1 MMIFNIP
8 HLGGKM
14 ASRTSHQALRAVL
27 AVTAVALLAGTSAP
41 GSVDA
46 GVVGLRSAKGQILVC
61 MTTRADHFP
70 DCQDDPQAR
79 RMKVPASAAA
89 DLKFSGL
96 PSGNYAIALI
106 HDENGNNKL
115 DTFMGIPKEGFGF
128 SRNPVIRFGP
138 PSFNAAQFAV
148 TGGNAVGTSVRVKY
162 ML

>member
-1 MMIFNIP
+1 MTIRNALDI
-8 HLGGKM
+8 GGKM
-14 ASRTSHQALRAVL
+14 NRNLSLRVFRPAAAAAAL
-27 AVTAVALLAGTSAP
+27 VALAGATSP

-46 GVVGLRSAKGQILVC
+46 GVTGLRSAKGQVLVC

-79 RMKVPASAAA
+79 RMKVPAASAG
-89 DLKFSGL
+89 DLKFFGL
-96 PSGNYAIALI
+96 PTGNYAIALI

-115 DTFMGIPKEGFGF
+115 DTFMGIPREGFGF

-138 PSFNAAQFAV
+138 PSFSAAQFSV
-148 TGGNAVGTSVRVKY
+148 SGGGAVGTSVRVKY